1 MSPVHRLIFFCSKYV
16 SFVWTSLFQINRRKR
31 LCLALNI
38 VTVIK
43 LTISISN
50 FQIIYTVG
58 GKKISKINISSY
70 KLRPWFTKGD
80 APPSKTCKF
89 DLINGEA
96 HSNVSGFSDRT
107 LAECY
112 KSILSNFQ
120 NDTEPTMWGTIF
132 HQADLSGGVRRID
145 LGKSTPAV
153 QSFFFKVPQ
162 ILHNVGGLCR
172 QFFPDAP
179 LGQTIYF
186 SIFLMQ
192 AIFFPI
198 TISPGEKIM
207 VRP

>member
-1 MSPVHRLIFFCSKYV
+1 MFFLRNESRSQADFFSVPNV
-16 SFVWTSLFQINRRKR
+16 SFVWPSLFQINRRKQ
-31 LCLALNI
+31 LFLALNI

-50 FQIIYTVG
+50 FQIIYTFGV
-58 GKKISKINISSY
+58 KKISKINISSY

-112 KSILSNFQ
+112 KSILPNFQ
-120 NDTEPTMWGTIF
+120 NDTELTMWGTIF

-145 LGKSTPAV
+145 LGKSRNLCKH
-153 QSFFFKVPQ
+153 SLKVTSNTGIVDYIQ
-162 ILHNVGGLCR
+162 GRLEFMAR
-172 QFFPDAP
+172 A
-179 LGQTIYF
+179 
-186 SIFLMQ
+186 
-192 AIFFPI
+192 
-198 TISPGEKIM
+198 
-207 VRP
+207 